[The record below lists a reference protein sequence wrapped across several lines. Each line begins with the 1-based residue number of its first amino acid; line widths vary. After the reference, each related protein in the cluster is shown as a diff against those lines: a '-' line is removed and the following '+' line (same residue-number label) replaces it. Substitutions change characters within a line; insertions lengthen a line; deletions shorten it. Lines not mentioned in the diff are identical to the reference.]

1 MKKMYKVDV
10 DSKMMLSNILSVC
23 YSIAEKDVNELGIR
37 EIAGD
42 KLYIAMKKYEQCKYD
57 VIASHLGKKGLLQII
72 NMRNRIADAV
82 DLTNDFNDPSVTA
95 LMKKYDEIPES
106 YSDDLK
112 QDLELL
118 KDEYKDVVEE
128 IAKQYSEM
136 FKKASKGIK
145 GFVEKH

>member
-10 DSKMMLSNILSVC
+10 DSKMMLANILSVC

-82 DLTNDFNDPSVTA
+82 DLTNDFNDLSVTA

>member
-1 MKKMYKVDV
+1 MKKMYKVDI
-10 DSKMMLSNILSVC
+10 DSKMMLANILSVC

-136 FKKASKGIK
+136 FKKAAKGIK

>member
-10 DSKMMLSNILSVC
+10 DSKMMLANILSVC

-82 DLTNDFNDPSVTA
+82 DLTNDFNDPSVIA
-95 LMKKYDEIPES
+95 LMQKYDAIPES

-112 QDLELL
+112 QDLESL

-136 FKKASKGIK
+136 FKKAAEGIK